1 MEKAKRWHPKA
12 GSRKGIPNKVSRE
25 AKELIETVAGRLGG
39 SRRLHE
45 WVQEHPD
52 NERAFWCLI
61 YTKLIPYS
69 HSISGNLTVN
79 WPLPK
84 SKLDE

>member
-1 MEKAKRWHPKA
+1 MVNQHELTIDPESTPM
-12 GSRKGIPNKVSRE
+12 GVEE

-61 YTKLIPYS
+61 DTKLIPYS